1 MPLAL
6 LAWVGC
12 ATTVTP
18 QIDPAFAARAYTPG
32 RIAVLPPDVFLVLD
46 ELGDNDPAASAA
58 LGQQVSAETLRAV
71 SAGLSR
77 RGYDVDLSTAW
88 DGVHGPDGA
97 LLVGGDEVGGLA
109 RSIVMFGNSADG
121 AVTGQVATPAQI
133 APELAARVGWAT
145 QAGAVLYVNVKGVVT
160 TPGKQAATVLAV
172 VFIVVI
178 IAAIIVAMSSSKSGG
193 GGGGRA
199 APSRSSPGFR
209 APAAGRAP
217 PAAPLRVPA
226 RGAAPA
232 IASRT
237 TGAPPVGGWRGGVRP
252 VGRPRG
258 GGPVYVGGGIDV
270 GIVVPIDEPVITHD
284 GSVGYED
291 PMFAGDEVYVSMT
304 LVSTYDGHVL
314 WHARQSLDLEANR
327 PEDVDRMVA
336 AFLNTLPPA
345 LPPPPRA
352 PAPPPPSPPDPS
364 PPAATPAPVDPLA
377 PPAS

>member
-1 MPLAL
+1 M
-6 LAWVGC
+6 
-12 ATTVTP
+12 TP
-18 QIDPAFAARAYTPG
+18 QIDSAFAARAYTPG
-32 RIAVLPPDVFLVLD
+32 RIAVLPPDVFVVLD
-46 ELGDNDPAASAA
+46 QFGDNDPGASAA

-77 RGYDVDLSTAW
+77 RGYDVDLSSAW
-88 DGVHGPDGA
+88 DGVHGPDGSV
-97 LLVGGDEVGGLA
+97 LVGGDEVGALA

-121 AVTGQVATPAQI
+121 AVTGQLATPAQI
-133 APELAARVGWAT
+133 APDLAARVGWAT
-145 QAGAVLYVNVKGVVT
+145 QASAVLYVNVKGVVT

-178 IAAIIVAMSSSKSGG
+178 IAAIVLAMSSSKGG
-193 GGGGRA
+193 GGHA
-199 APSRSSPGFR
+199 TPSHSSPGFR

-217 PAAPLRVPA
+217 PAAPLRVPP

-237 TGAPPVGGWRGGVRP
+237 AGAPPVGGWRGGVRP
-252 VGRPRG
+252 VGHPR

-270 GIVVPIDEPVITHD
+270 GIVVPIDEAVMTHD

-314 WHARQSLDLEANR
+314 WHARQSLDVQANK
-327 PEDVDRMVA
+327 PEDVDRMVE

-345 LPPPPRA
+345 LPPPP
-352 PAPPPPSPPDPS
+352 PAPPTPP
-364 PPAATPAPVDPLA
+364 PPAAAPPPVEPQA

>member
-1 MPLAL
+1 MTFLYRLAMPLAL

-18 QIDPAFAARAYTPG
+18 QIDSAFAARAYTPG

-46 ELGDNDPAASAA
+46 QVGDNDPVASAA

-77 RGYDVDLSTAW
+77 RGYDVDLSSAW

-97 LLVGGDEVGGLA
+97 VLVGGDEVGGLA

-121 AVTGQVATPAQI
+121 AATGQLATPAQI

-178 IAAIIVAMSSSKSGG
+178 IAAIVLAMSSSKGG
-193 GGGGRA
+193 GGHGT
-199 APSRSSPGFR
+199 PSHSSPGYR

-237 TGAPPVGGWRGGVRP
+237 AGAPPVGGWRGGVRP
-252 VGRPRG
+252 VGHPR

-314 WHARQSLDLEANR
+314 WHARQSLDLEANK
-327 PEDVDRMVA
+327 PEDVDRMVE
-336 AFLNTLPPA
+336 AFLNTVPPA
-345 LPPPPRA
+345 LPPPP
-352 PAPPPPSPPDPS
+352 PAPVAPPSPAAA
-364 PPAATPAPVDPLA
+364 PPADPQQA